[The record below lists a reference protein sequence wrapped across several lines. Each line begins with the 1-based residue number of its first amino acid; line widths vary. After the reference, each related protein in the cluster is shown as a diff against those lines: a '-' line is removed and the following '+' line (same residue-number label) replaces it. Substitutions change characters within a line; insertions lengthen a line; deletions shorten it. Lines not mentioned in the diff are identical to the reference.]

1 MSGTS
6 YISGVISGLKTDD
19 ILAQLETVAKAPVLQ
34 MQTQKATWA
43 AELAAWQAVNSKLL
57 SLKQAAAAL
66 ALQSGFA
73 AKSITSSNES
83 LVTASVVGAV
93 TAGDYSFSVESLAT
107 AHRVAT
113 QGFSDDD
120 VLVGNGTVE
129 ITVGTGETVSIQ
141 ADGLSLAGLRDAI
154 NRSDAGV
161 TAFIVSDG
169 TEGTPYRLVI
179 TSDTTGTAGEMNVAA
194 NLSGGTTPVFTETQ
208 AAADA
213 EISLGTGLTITRS
226 SNTIADLIPGV
237 TLQLYGSAPGQS
249 VTLSIAN
256 DTDALKAKIEDFVA
270 QYNAFVS
277 FVASQWSYDVDSG
290 QTGTLFGKTT
300 LHQIQADLASRIS
313 SQISGLPSSLSLLSQ
328 VGIRLGND
336 GTLSLD
342 ETKLDDALAD
352 DFNGVMKLFTRY
364 GEPSNINVSFVSG
377 TEDTQPSSEA
387 GYAVAITQAATH
399 ARVTAGAAQTAP
411 LAADEELT
419 INGVAISLT
428 AGMTQ
433 TQVIAAI
440 NSSGARVVASATGAD
455 GAGSG
460 QYLTLNSATYG
471 ENAEVSAASDQS
483 NSGGG
488 GSGIGNLLVTE
499 TSAAGES
506 GVGTGAAGLDVA
518 GTIDGE
524 AAEGNGQILT
534 STAGDAEGLQLVITA
549 TAAGSYG
556 TVVYTRGATAAL
568 DDMLEFLTDSDNSS
582 VQASMDT
589 LQEQIDDID
598 ERITY
603 TEAAV
608 TRKMDRTRQQF
619 NAMEVALAKLQTQG
633 NFLSS
638 QLSQISANWK
648 GA

>member
-6 YISGVISGLKTDD
+6 YISGVISGLKTDE

-73 AKSITSSNES
+73 TKSVTSSNES
-83 LVTASVVGAV
+83 LVTASVVGAA

-179 TSDTTGTAGEMNVAA
+179 TSDTTGTAGEMNLAV

-226 SNTIADLIPGV
+226 SNTINDLIPGV
-237 TLQLYGSAPGQS
+237 TLRLHGYAPGQS

-277 FVASQWSYDVDSG
+277 FVESQWSYDVDSG

-328 VGIRLGND
+328 VGIRLGNN

-377 TEDTQPSSEA
+377 TEDTQPSGEA

-471 ENAEVSAASDQS
+471 ENAEVSAVSDQS
-483 NSGGG
+483 NSGG

-506 GVGTGAAGLDVA
+506 GVGTGAAGLDVV
-518 GTIDGE
+518 GMINGE
-524 AAEGNGQILT
+524 AAEGSGQILT
-534 STAGDAEGLQLVITA
+534 SSAGDAEGLQLVITA

-598 ERITY
+598 ERITD

-619 NAMEVALAKLQTQG
+619 NAMEAALAKLQTQG

-638 QLSQISANWK
+638 QLAQINANWK